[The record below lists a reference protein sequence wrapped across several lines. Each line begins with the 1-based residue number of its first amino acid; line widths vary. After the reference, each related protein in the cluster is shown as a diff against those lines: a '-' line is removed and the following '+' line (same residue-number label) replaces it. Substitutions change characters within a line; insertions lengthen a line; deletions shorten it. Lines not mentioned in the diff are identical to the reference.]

1 MSSPAAAA
9 ASTHTPHTPIGRV
22 LGLSLALA
30 AVVAVIV
37 LAFAWPSVTAEPH
50 DIPLAIAGPADA
62 VTAVADALDE
72 RQHDVFAFDEV
83 SDRDAAVAAIE
94 HRDVYGAI
102 ILGGAPGDAPEV
114 LTSSAANLSV
124 SQLLAGVGSA
134 LEAQIN
140 AQASAAASA
149 AGAPAPPHITVTVT
163 DVVPLADT
171 DPRGTGLTAAMFP
184 LVMGGM
190 VGGIGISIAVIGA
203 MRRVLAV
210 VVYSAVGGV
219 ALSGILAGL
228 FGALQGDFWVQAAA
242 IALALSAIAAPIT
255 GVVALIGRAGI
266 AVGPIVMMLFAN
278 PISGAAMPREF
289 LPGVWGQVGQWFPP
303 GAAANLLRDVSYFPA
318 ADASFSWLVLAAW
331 TVGGLLLSAVGHF
344 RTAGGA
350 ESDEL
355 AAHEDDRALEPTP
368 A

>member
-1 MSSPAAAA
+1 MSAPVTAR
-9 ASTHTPHTPIGRV
+9 TPHTPIGRV
-22 LGLSLALA
+22 VGLALA
-30 AVVAVIV
+30 LAVVVGVIV

-50 DIPLAIAGPADA
+50 DLPVAIAGPAASVAA
-62 VTAVADALDE
+62 VEDALDDK
-72 RQHDVFAFDEV
+72 QPDVFAFVEV
-83 SDRDAAVAAIE
+83 DDRDAAVAAIE
-94 HRDVYGAI
+94 QREVYGALVLSDQSGI
-102 ILGGAPGDAPEV
+102 APEV
-114 LTSSAANLSV
+114 LTSSAANLAV
-124 SQLLAGVGSA
+124 SQLLTGVGSA

-140 AQASAAASA
+140 AQATAAAAA
-149 AGAPAPPHITVTVT
+149 AGGPAPAHITVTVT

-190 VGGIGISIAVIGA
+190 IGGIAISIVVIGA

-219 ALSGILAGL
+219 ILAGIL
-228 FGALQGDFWVQAAA
+228 HGWFGVLQGDFWAEAAVV
-242 IALALSAIAAPIT
+242 ALSLSAIAAPIT
-255 GVVALIGRAGI
+255 GAVAVLGRAGI

-303 GAAANLLRDVSYFPA
+303 GAAANLLRSVSYFPA
-318 ADASFSWLVLAAW
+318 ADMTFSWLVLIGW
-331 TVGGLLLSAVGHF
+331 TVGGLLLSVVGHF

-350 ESDEL
+350 EPDAL
-355 AAHEDDRALEPTP
+355 AAHEDDPVPTP
-368 A
+368 VAV